1 MRLRYGGG
9 VYDRTV
15 ALLGGLVRPEG
26 VELEYVPDAP
36 NAIFRRMLAS
46 AEFDVS
52 EMSAGNYLSALAQG
66 EQRFVGL
73 PVFPSRVFRHGSI
86 FVNPAAGIGRPE
98 DLRGRRVGVPE
109 YGQTANVWVRAILQ
123 HDYGVQPQEIHW
135 VRGSTEKLALSLPP
149 GVLVEDAPPG
159 AELSKMLEEREID
172 ALAAPQKPA
181 AFDADSARAQRLFPD
196 FATVEA
202 EYYRR
207 TGHFPIMHLVVL
219 RRDLYDQDRSLARRL
234 YDAFLSA
241 KTWAYRQLA
250 QTGTLATSLAFQIA
264 AYEQQRTLLGDDP
277 FAYGLARAGGTM
289 RALAEYVHE
298 QGLASRVV
306 PLEELFAAEVLDT

>member
-9 VYDRTV
+9 VYDRTM

-73 PVFPSRVFRHGSI
+73 PVFPSRVFRHGSV
-86 FVNPAAGIGRPE
+86 FVNSTAGIGRPE

-109 YGQTANVWVRAILQ
+109 YGQTANVWVRAFLQ

-135 VRGSTEKLALSLPP
+135 VRGSTEKLALRLPP
-149 GVLVEDAPPG
+149 GVVVEDAPAG
-159 AELSKMLEEREID
+159 ANLAAMLEAGEID

-181 AFDADSARAQRLFPD
+181 AFDAASSRAQRLFPD

-207 TGHFPIMHLVVL
+207 TGYFPIMHLVVL
-219 RRDLYDQDRSLARRL
+219 RRDLYEQDRSLARRL
-234 YDAFLSA
+234 YDAFLAA
-241 KTWAYRQLA
+241 KSWAYQQLA
-250 QTGTLATSLAFQIA
+250 QTGTLATSLAFQTA
-264 AYEQQRTLLGDDP
+264 AYEQQRALLGDDP
-277 FAYGLARAGGTM
+277 FAYGLARAGGSM

-306 PLEELFAAEVLDT
+306 PLDELFAAEVLDT